1 MKKRFAL
8 MLATALLALTAC
20 VTINVYFPAA
30 EAEKAAGEFIDEV
43 IGGDQAP
50 ADAPAEAAP
59 PKLSFSFELIS
70 AAHAAADISIATPA
84 IQAIQ
89 KRMAERF
96 ASTLE
101 KHFDGGALGLRND
114 GLIELRD
121 ASKVALPER
130 AALKQAVADDNR
142 DRDAVYREIAVA
154 NGHAE
159 WEAEIRATFASE
171 WIARAR
177 KGWYYQDAKGAWV
190 QK

>member
-1 MKKRFAL
+1 MNKRFAL
-8 MLATALLALTAC
+8 LFATALLALSAC

-30 EAEKAAGEFIDEV
+30 EAEKAASEFIDEV
-43 IGGDQAP
+43 IGGEQSPSEAP
-50 ADAPAEAAP
+50 SESAP

-70 AAHAAADISIATPA
+70 SAHAAADISIATPA

-96 ASTLE
+96 AATLE
-101 KHFDGGALGLRND
+101 KHFDAGALGFRND

-154 NGHAE
+154 NGHPE

-177 KGWYYQDAKGAWV
+177 KGWYYQDAKGGWV